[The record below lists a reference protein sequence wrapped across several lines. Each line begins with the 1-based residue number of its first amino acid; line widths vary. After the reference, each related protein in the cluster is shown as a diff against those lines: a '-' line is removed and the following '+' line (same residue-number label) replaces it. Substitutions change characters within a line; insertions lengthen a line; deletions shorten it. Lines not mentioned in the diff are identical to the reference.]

1 MDYIDFLKVII
12 GSEYA
17 TYFLLSVITLFTLF
31 QKILFGKRSL
41 SLFLF
46 LFTINSL
53 VILLVFFYKHSI
65 NPISNFT
72 SARLNEVIINNF
84 PNRFILYN
92 SLIGMNILLL
102 LFIIFKRNKV
112 RYDIEEHSSKVINW
126 CVENY
131 PKSGVKKYPK
141 LIIVNHFSK
150 NKGEYH
156 HNEQKIIIY
165 KKNVDS
171 INDLTN
177 TLIHEYFHFYLDH
190 GKSNQVYHEKLQSI
204 GYEDHP
210 EELICNIS
218 ADKLTELF
226 FEQNEV

>member
-1 MDYIDFLKVII
+1 MDYIDFLNVIR

-17 TYFLLSVITLFTLF
+17 TYFLLSLITLFTFF

-41 SLFLF
+41 SSFLF
-46 LFTINSL
+46 LYTINSL
-53 VILLVFFYKHSI
+53 VLLLFFFYKKSI

-84 PNRFILYN
+84 PNRFILSN

-112 RYDIEEHSSKVINW
+112 RYDIAEHSSKVINW

-131 PKSGVKKYPK
+131 PKSGFKKYPK
-141 LIIVNHFSK
+141 LIICNHLSK

-156 HNEQKIIIY
+156 HNEKKIIIY

-177 TLIHEYFHFYLDH
+177 SVIHEYFHFYLDH

-210 EELICNIS
+210 EELICNLS

>member
-1 MDYIDFLKVII
+1 MDYIDFLNVIR

-17 TYFLLSVITLFTLF
+17 TYFLLSVITLFTFF

-41 SLFLF
+41 SWFLY

-53 VILLVFFYKHSI
+53 ILNLVFFYKHSN

-72 SARLNEVIINNF
+72 SARLNEVINNNF
-84 PNRFILYN
+84 PDRFIWSN
-92 SLIGMNILLL
+92 SLIGLNILLL
-102 LFIIFKRNKV
+102 LFLIFKRNKA
-112 RYDIEEHSSKVINW
+112 RYDIEEHSSKIINW

-141 LIIVNHFSK
+141 LIIDNNSSK

-156 HNEQKIIIY
+156 HYEQKIIIY
-165 KKNVDS
+165 KKNIESVK
-171 INDLTN
+171 DLTN

-190 GKSNQVYHEKLQSI
+190 GKSNKVYHEKLQSI
-204 GYEDHP
+204 GYENHP
-210 EELICNIS
+210 EELICNLS
-218 ADKLTELF
+218 AEKLTEIYLG
-226 FEQNEV
+226 QHEV